1 MNEKLKQL
9 LKAMY
14 QSVDA
19 IGKIV
24 HREDL
29 HEAAV
34 MEMAQYMMYLS
45 ASDGRIRWTEAKI
58 ISDYLELELT
68 PDTIQNFI
76 EENHIYSAQFEKS
89 VPVIFRLLVE
99 TDNEL
104 IKRGVKMSVYASEW
118 MVAAYKGLGLELI
131 KADAD
136 VGGNEYTDILIY
148 VKMLED
154 YLAANLLAKA

>member
-1 MNEKLKQL
+1 M
-9 LKAMY
+9 
-14 QSVDA
+14 
-19 IGKIV
+19 
-24 HREDL
+24 
-29 HEAAV
+29 
-34 MEMAQYMMYLS
+34 
-45 ASDGRIRWTEAKI
+45 
-58 ISDYLELELT
+58 T

-136 VGGNEYTDILIY
+136 VGGNEYTDITVY

>member
-14 QSVDA
+14 QSVNA
-19 IGKIV
+19 IGKV
-24 HREDL
+24 LHRDDL
-29 HEAAV
+29 QDAAV
-34 MEMAQYMMYLS
+34 AEMAQYMMYLS
-45 ASDGRIRWTEAKI
+45 ASDGRIRWSEAKI
-58 ISDYLELELT
+58 ISDYLDLELT
-68 PDTIQNFI
+68 PETIEGFVKERN
-76 EENHIYSAQFEKS
+76 IYSAKFEKT
-89 VPVIFRLLVE
+89 VPVIFQLLVE

-104 IKRGVKMSVYASEW
+104 FKRGLKAETYASEW

-154 YLAANLLAKA
+154 YLAANLLARA